1 MEVDSTAFIAR
12 TKAYSLR
19 IIRLIDS
26 LPKDDVARTL
36 GHQLLR
42 SGCSVSANYRAAG
55 RAKSRADFIAKM
67 AIVEEECDETI
78 HWLELLVDSD
88 RVKADKVALL
98 KQEGVE
104 ILSMVVA
111 SIRTAKSRR

>member
-1 MEVDSTAFIAR
+1 VDSAEFSAR
-12 TKAYSLR
+12 TKAYTLR
-19 IIRLIDS
+19 VIRLVDA

-42 SGCSVSANYRAAG
+42 AGCSVSANYLAAARA
-55 RAKSRADFIAKM
+55 RSRADFISKM
-67 AIVEEECDETI
+67 GVVEEECDETI
-78 HWLELLVDSD
+78 HWLELLVGSG
-88 RVKADKVALL
+88 RMHPDKIVLL

>member
-1 MEVDSTAFIAR
+1 MDPAAFIAR

-19 IIRLIDS
+19 IIKLVET
-26 LPKDDVARTL
+26 LPKEEVARTL

-42 SGCSVSANYRAAG
+42 AGCSVSANDRAAH
-55 RAKSRADFIAKM
+55 RAKSRADFIAKL

-78 HWLELLVDSD
+78 HWLELLVDSG
-88 RVKADKVALL
+88 RIKATKVALL
-98 KQEGVE
+98 QQAGDE
-104 ILSMVVA
+104 ILAMVVA

>member
-1 MEVDSTAFIAR
+1 MDPAAFIAR

-26 LPKDDVARTL
+26 LPKDDISRTL

-42 SGCSVSANYRAAG
+42 AGCSVSANYRAAT
-55 RAKSRADFIAKM
+55 RAKSRADFIAKLG
-67 AIVEEECDETI
+67 IVEEECDETV
-78 HWLELLVDSD
+78 HWLELLVDSG
-88 RVKADKVALL
+88 RIKPAKVALL

-104 ILSMVVA
+104 IVSMVVA

>member
-1 MEVDSTAFIAR
+1 MDSAEFSAR
-12 TKAYSLR
+12 TKAYTLR
-19 IIRLIDS
+19 IIRLVDA

-42 SGCSVSANYRAAG
+42 AGCSVSANYRAAS
-55 RAKSRADFIAKM
+55 RAKSRADFIAKLG
-67 AIVEEECDETI
+67 IVEEECDETL

-88 RVKADKVALL
+88 RLKADKVLLL
-98 KQEGVE
+98 KQEGAE

>member
-1 MEVDSTAFIAR
+1 VDSVAFIAR

-19 IIRLIDS
+19 VIHLVES
-26 LPKDDVARTL
+26 LPKDDVSRTL

-42 SGCSVSANYRAAG
+42 AGCSVSANYRAAS
-55 RAKSRADFIAKM
+55 RAKSRPDFIAKLG
-67 AIVEEECDETI
+67 IVEEEWDETL
-78 HWLELLVDSD
+78 HWLELLVDSK

-98 KQEGVE
+98 QQEGNE
-104 ILSMVVA
+104 ILSMIVA

>member
-19 IIRLIDS
+19 IIRLMGS
-26 LPKDDVARTL
+26 RPKDDVARTL

-42 SGCSVSANYRAAG
+42 AGCSVSANYQAAS
-55 RAKSRADFIAKM
+55 RAKSRADFTAKM
-67 AIVEEECDETI
+67 AIVEEECDETF

-88 RVKADKVALL
+88 RVKSEKVALL
-98 KQEGVE
+98 KQEDVE

-111 SIRTAKSRR
+111 STRTAKSRR

>member
-1 MEVDSTAFIAR
+1 VNSTVFIAR

-19 IIRLIDS
+19 IVSLIDS

-42 SGCSVSANYRAAG
+42 SGCSVSANYRAAS
-55 RAKSRADFIAKM
+55 RARSRADFIAKLG
-67 AIVEEECDETI
+67 IVEEECDETL
-78 HWLELLVDSD
+78 HWLELLVDSG
-88 RVKADKVALL
+88 RIKADKVALL
-98 KQEGVE
+98 QQEGTE
-104 ILSMVVA
+104 ILSMIVA

>member
-1 MEVDSTAFIAR
+1 MDSVAFIAR

-19 IIRLIDS
+19 IIRLIES
-26 LPKDDVARTL
+26 LPRDVVARTL

-42 SGCSVSANYRAAG
+42 AGCARHHRAAT
-55 RAKSRADFIAKM
+55 RAKSRADFIAKLG
-67 AIVEEECDETI
+67 IVEEECDETL
-78 HWLELLVDSD
+78 HWIDLLVDSG
-88 RVKADKVALL
+88 RIKATKVSLL

>member
-1 MEVDSTAFIAR
+1 MDSAEISAR
-12 TKAYSLR
+12 TKAYTLR
-19 IIRLIDS
+19 VIRLVDA

-42 SGCSVSANYRAAG
+42 AGCSVSANYLAAARA
-55 RAKSRADFIAKM
+55 RSRADFISKM
-67 AIVEEECDETI
+67 GVVEEECDETI
-78 HWLELLVDSD
+78 HWLELLVGSG
-88 RVKADKVALL
+88 RMHPDKIVLL

>member
-1 MEVDSTAFIAR
+1 MGVDSVAFIAR

-19 IIRLIDS
+19 VIHLVES
-26 LPKDDVARTL
+26 LPKDDVSRVL

-42 SGCSVSANYRAAG
+42 AGCSVSANYRAAS
-55 RAKSRADFIAKM
+55 RAKSRADFIAKLGT
-67 AIVEEECDETI
+67 VEEECDETL
-78 HWLELLVDSD
+78 HWMELLVDSG
-88 RVKADKVALL
+88 RIKAAKVTLL

-104 ILSMVVA
+104 ILAMVVA

>member
-1 MEVDSTAFIAR
+1 MDPAAFIAR

-26 LPKDDVARTL
+26 LPRDDISRTL

-42 SGCSVSANYRAAG
+42 AGCSVSANYRAVS
-55 RAKSRADFIAKM
+55 RAKSRADFIAKLG
-67 AIVEEECDETI
+67 IVEEECDETI
-78 HWLELLVDSD
+78 HWLELLVDSG
-88 RVKADKVALL
+88 RVKSSKVALL

>member
-1 MEVDSTAFIAR
+1 MDSAAFIAR

-19 IIRLIDS
+19 VIHLVEL
-26 LPKDDVARTL
+26 LPDDDVSRTL

-42 SGCSVSANYRAAG
+42 AGCSVSANYRAAS
-55 RAKSRADFIAKM
+55 RAKSHADFIAKPG
-67 AIVEEECDETI
+67 IVQEECDETL
-78 HWLELLVDSD
+78 HWLELLVDSG

-98 KQEGVE
+98 KQAAVE

>member
-1 MEVDSTAFIAR
+1 MDSTAFIAR

-19 IIRLIDS
+19 IVRLIDS
-26 LPKDDVARTL
+26 LSKDDVARTL

-42 SGCSVSANYRAAG
+42 AGCSVSANYRAAS
-55 RAKSRADFIAKM
+55 RAKSRADFIAKLG
-67 AIVEEECDETI
+67 IVEEECDETI
-78 HWLELLVDSD
+78 HWLELLVDSG
-88 RVKADKVALL
+88 RVKAGKVALL

-104 ILSMVVA
+104 ILAMVVA